1 MMICVEGCVQWEAV
15 PICSRLPS
23 HSGHC
28 TIAAASATARGETAA
43 AQRWLTMCRH
53 ASRLPNSA
61 GLSPSGRLLNCFWT
75 CKTMHFGRWRT
86 ESEPTA

>member
-1 MMICVEGCVQWEAV
+1 MVCVERRVLSESV

-43 AQRWLTMCRH
+43 AQRWLAMCRH
-53 ASRLPNSA
+53 ASRLPNKA
-61 GLSPSGRLLNCFWT
+61 GLSTWGRLVNCFWT
-75 CKTMHFGRWRT
+75 CKTVKIDRWRT
-86 ESEPTA
+86 QSDPMA

>member
-1 MMICVEGCVQWEAV
+1 MVMVCVEGRVQLEFI

-43 AQRWLTMCRH
+43 AQRWPATCRH
-53 ASRLPNSA
+53 ASRLANSA
-61 GLSPSGRLLNCFWT
+61 GRSPSGRLLNCFWT
-75 CKTMHFGRWRT
+75 CESMHFGIWKT
-86 ESEPTA
+86 E